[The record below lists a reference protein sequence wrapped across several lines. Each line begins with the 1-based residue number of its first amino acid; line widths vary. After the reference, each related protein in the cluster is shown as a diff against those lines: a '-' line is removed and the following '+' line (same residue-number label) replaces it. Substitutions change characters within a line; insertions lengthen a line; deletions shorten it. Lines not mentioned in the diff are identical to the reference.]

1 MPLLDEVAAVIVVVD
16 GDVAWFPEV
25 KEEEE
30 GDADARVEVEVALLA
45 VAVVLLV
52 AAVALMPLTLLA
64 LVVVVVLTPAVA
76 AVLPPNPL
84 SDGGTSSKFF
94 GTGG

>member
-64 LVVVVVLTPAVA
+64 LVVVVLTPAVA